1 MSYIDTNDQT
11 YIFFVQEAI
20 ELLQRLEEGLL
31 TLRQDYNL
39 QKLHTLM
46 RAAHSIK
53 GGAACVGL
61 MEIQSLAHQLENGFR
76 ALYQEE
82 SIDIE
87 TEDLLLKAYDCLKS
101 PIISQIETGSFDPID
116 SSEKAK
122 LIFSQLEE
130 KLGHS
135 LEEEVAMPEVEL
147 ETDIT
152 QFLFAEEVTQGLKRW
167 ESLLANSDSDK
178 LIEELKDQAD
188 VFASLGELLNLPVFV
203 DITQKTLDAL
213 EVNPQHA
220 KTIGKLALA
229 DFRLI
234 QEAIL
239 SGNNNPDVKP
249 SNELVNLTKKQEK
262 KLVNSAEVQQ
272 AVNPRSP
279 VNNVPK
285 TDSPP
290 GKTSPSTPAQNGQ
303 KTSATPQPQTV
314 PKKVAAQE
322 FIPSTVKEV
331 KEIQQE
337 VQKPQEVKNTTTP
350 AANANTLNM
359 GVRVD
364 LARLD
369 LINNLVG
376 ELVTQENSFLLQNQ
390 QYKETIEGLQ
400 QGYDRLSKVTRQMQ
414 TWVNQAVTIKDPTLE
429 AGEGKN
435 NNSNERSPQS
445 SLHLQ
450 FMMETALEEILQ
462 LSEAIQDIGLINQQ
476 AQQILKKR
484 QQTLKQVQNNLL
496 RARMLPIGD
505 LLNRFPRMVRDLA
518 TKENKQVS
526 LNIVGTNTLI
536 DKAVLEKI
544 YDPLVHLVRNA
555 FDHGIETPENRIKQ
569 GKNPQGTITIRAY
582 HQGNYTYIEVQDD
595 GYGIDPQKIRQSAVS
610 KNLISPT
617 EAANLG
623 QNQLYEYLF
632 APGFS
637 TAHKVSEI
645 SGRGMGLEAVR
656 LQISVLKGSVTLTSE
671 IGKGTTFT
679 LRLPW
684 TLNITKLLVF
694 SVNSNVLAIPVDT
707 LVAIASASI
716 DQIETRQG
724 KEYYTWQGQKIP
736 IYPESL
742 LFTYNYP
749 LTAGTNKQIPTNTW
763 QQAGKIPLLLISQ
776 GSQIVSL
783 RIDQIL
789 MEQNL
794 VLKPFGDVMMPP
806 SYLCGCTILGD
817 GRLIPVIDGPALVTR
832 WLQIQELNKTN
843 YPQKLPTRQ
852 PLKTVTIPTILVIDD
867 SLTMRHT
874 LSVTLS
880 KGGYRVIQAKHG
892 GEALELLRQDNS
904 IKGVICDLE
913 MPKMTGF
920 EFLGRCRKEFPAKS
934 LPIIILTSRTSEKY
948 RQLAKQ
954 LGATEYLTK
963 PYLDKE
969 LLGTLQAIMK

>member
-1 MSYIDTNDQT
+1 MPYIDTNDQT

-31 TLRQDYNL
+31 TLRQDYHL

-101 PIISQIETGSFDPID
+101 PIISQIETGNFDAID
-116 SSEKAK
+116 SLEKAK
-122 LIFSQLEE
+122 LIFSQLEI

-135 LEEEVAMPEVEL
+135 LEEEVAIPEVEL

-167 ESLLANSDSDK
+167 ESLLANSDNDK

-188 VFASLGELLNLPVFV
+188 VFASLGELLNLPSFV
-203 DITQKTLDAL
+203 DIIQNTLQAL
-213 EVNPQHA
+213 QVNPQYV
-220 KTIGKLALA
+220 KNIGKLALA

-239 SGNNNPDVKP
+239 SGNSTLDVKP
-249 SNELVNLTKKQEK
+249 SQELVNLSKKIEK
-262 KLVNSAEVQQ
+262 KEVTSAPASQ
-272 AVNPRSP
+272 AANLRSP
-279 VNNVPK
+279 VNNIPK
-285 TDSPP
+285 NDASP
-290 GKTSPSTPAQNGQ
+290 GKDVSSIPDKNGRQ
-303 KTSATPQPQTV
+303 ITTNTQPQTV
-314 PKKVAAQE
+314 PKKIVSQE
-322 FIPSTVKEV
+322 AIPVKLAEV
-331 KEIQQE
+331 KSTEKTQEIPKE
-337 VQKPQEVKNTTTP
+337 TEVKSNYP
-350 AANANTLNM
+350 ANANTLNM

-390 QYKETIEGLQ
+390 QYKETIEALQ

-435 NNSNERSPQS
+435 NNNDRSPQS
-445 SLHLQ
+445 SMHLQ

-496 RARMLPIGD
+496 RARMLPVGD

-536 DKAVLEKI
+536 DKAVLEKL
-544 YDPLVHLVRNA
+544 YDPIVHLVRNA

-569 GKNPQGTITIRAY
+569 GKSPQGNITIKAY

-623 QNQLYEYLF
+623 QYQLYEYLF

-637 TAHKVSEI
+637 TANKVSEI

-656 LQISVLKGSVTLTSE
+656 LQISVLKGTVTITSE

-684 TLNITKLLVF
+684 TLTITKLLVF
-694 SVNSNVLAIPVDT
+694 SINSNVLAIPVDT
-707 LVAIASASI
+707 LVAIASAPSNE
-716 DQIETRQG
+716 IETRQG
-724 KEYYTWQGQKIP
+724 REYYPWQGQKIP

-749 LTAGTNKQIPTNTW
+749 LTAANNKQITAKTW

-776 GSQIVSL
+776 ASQIVAL

-832 WLQIQELNKTN
+832 WLQLQESTKTN
-843 YPQKLPTRQ
+843 YPQQLPPRQ
-852 PLKTVTIPTILVIDD
+852 PIKTVTIPTILVIDD

-880 KGGYRVIQAKHG
+880 KGGYRVMQAKHG
-892 GEALELLRQDNS
+892 GEALELLRQDTS

-920 EFLGRCRKEFPAKS
+920 EFLGRCRKEFPATS
-934 LPIIILTSRTSEKY
+934 LPIIILTSRTSDKY